1 MIEEEIDVRESCL
14 SPKTYDA
21 NDFPEIR
28 GTASNDKSSNAGSNN
43 YIWNQISIKSKSDYV
58 NRFQSEYTD
67 GQFSLV
73 NPIEE
78 DRDDLEDD
86 GNEQDI
92 EMDNEEEGDS
102 HAQRL
107 HSNMQS
113 FRDDLSIQKINSL
126 SKNKV

>member
-67 GQFSLV
+67 G
-73 NPIEE
+73 
-78 DRDDLEDD
+78 
-86 GNEQDI
+86 
-92 EMDNEEEGDS
+92 
-102 HAQRL
+102 
-107 HSNMQS
+107 
-113 FRDDLSIQKINSL
+113 
-126 SKNKV
+126 